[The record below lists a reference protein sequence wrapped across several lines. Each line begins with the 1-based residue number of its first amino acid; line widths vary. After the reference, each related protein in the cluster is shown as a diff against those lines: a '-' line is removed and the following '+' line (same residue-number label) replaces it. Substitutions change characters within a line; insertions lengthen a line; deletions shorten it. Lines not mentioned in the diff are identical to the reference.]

1 MSHKD
6 FPLGRRIQN
15 HLELV
20 VYCSGGEGVHEE
32 VLSVLFLVCMYIAGG
47 CVKSVPG
54 LPTQAM
60 YWEEIGYVYFYW
72 MPLSLPNSRL
82 SSLL

>member
-1 MSHKD
+1 
-6 FPLGRRIQN
+6 
-15 HLELV
+15 
-20 VYCSGGEGVHEE
+20 
-32 VLSVLFLVCMYIAGG
+32 MYIAGG

-60 YWEEIGYVYFYW
+60 YWEEIGYMYFYW